1 MRSGQAIGG
10 GELRALTDVSH
21 LFLSTLPPDRRQRR
35 LAAVMM
41 VASVAMLAALAPFAR
56 VQLPAVWAFIPVYET
71 AIIVIDL
78 VTAWLLLS
86 QFSILRSR
94 SLLLL
99 AGGYLFSSLI
109 ACAHMLSFPGLFAP
123 SGLLGAHDQTTAWLY
138 MFWHGA
144 FPVAVMGY
152 ASSRGEGGSRPAS
165 VRGAAIPV
173 VLCVVGVAVGAAAFI
188 LLATTWHDALPRI
201 MRGSTMA
208 SSIFVVVGTV
218 WALNV
223 AALVA
228 VWRRTPRSV
237 LDLCVMIVLVAW
249 LCDIAVSAVLNHGRF
264 DLGFYAGRVYG
275 SLASTVVL
283 FALLFENGKLYAK
296 TVRALEG
303 ERFKHRL
310 VQEKTDELNE
320 ANEQLEQ
327 RVMARTAELTA
338 SNDELRREVEE
349 RQRAQ
354 RDLAASRE
362 ELREMSAISASA
374 REAEQRRIARELHD
388 ELAQTLAT
396 LRIDLEWLMERVPQ
410 DDAALARKIAGMHGL
425 LTDAVG
431 STRRIAADLRP
442 LMLDDLGFTAATQ
455 WLVENFEKRYRMG
468 CTLHIE
474 PADLALAEPYAT
486 AVFRIVQESLAN
498 IARHAQASHAEVDLR
513 YRDGTLALTI
523 RDNGVG
529 FDPGSTRKPTSFG
542 LVGLRERAYL
552 VGGTLRIDTSP
563 GKGTHVEVHLPLS
576 ADATGGSGQP
586 ASQNGTLPN
595 TIR

>member
-1 MRSGQAIGG
+1 MRV
-10 GELRALTDVSH
+10 LTDVSH

-41 VASVAMLAALAPFAR
+41 SASVAMLAALAPFAR

-71 AIIVIDL
+71 AVIVTDL

-109 ACAHMLSFPGLFAP
+109 AGAHMLSFPGLFAP
-123 SGLLGAHDQTTAWLY
+123 SGLLGARDQTTAWLY

-152 ASSRGEGGSRPAS
+152 ASDRGEREPRPAS

-173 VLCVVGVAVGAAAFI
+173 VLCVVGVVVAAAAFI
-188 LLATTWHDALPRI
+188 FLATGGHDALPRI
-201 MRGSTMA
+201 MRGSAMA

-237 LDLCVMIVLVAW
+237 LDLCVMVVLVAW
-249 LCDIAVSAVLNHGRF
+249 LCDIAVSAILNHGRF

-275 SLASTVVL
+275 FLASTVVL

-320 ANEQLEQ
+320 ANERLEQ
-327 RVMARTAELTA
+327 RVAARTAELST
-338 SNDELRREVEE
+338 SNEELRREVEE

-362 ELREMSAISASA
+362 ELREMSVISASA

-396 LRIDLEWLMERVPQ
+396 LRIDLEWLIERVPQ
-410 DDAALARKIAGMHGL
+410 DDADLARKIAGMHGL
-425 LTDAVG
+425 LTEAVG

-442 LMLDDLGFTAATQ
+442 LMLDDLGFAAATQ
-455 WLVENFEKRYRMG
+455 WLVENFEKRYRIG
-468 CTLHIE
+468 CILHIE
-474 PADLALAEPYAT
+474 PSGLTLAEPYAT
-486 AVFRIVQESLAN
+486 AVFRIVQESLTN

-513 YRDGTLALTI
+513 HRDGTLALTI
-523 RDNGVG
+523 RDDGAG
-529 FDPGSTRKPTSFG
+529 FDSASARKPGSFG

-552 VGGTLRIDTSP
+552 VGGTLRIETSP
-563 GKGTHVEVHLPLS
+563 GKGTRIEVQLPLD
-576 ADATGGSGQP
+576 AAATGDGNP
-586 ASQNGTLPN
+586 LTSQNRAFQN
-595 TIR
+595 TTR